1 MPAPSPGGMHPEPL
15 KWIGKREPMDKG
27 QKAKRHWKRGTEQEP
42 WCTASVSEGSAT
54 THRHIRAFATL
65 SQQRT
70 LAASR
75 SEQGRFGALARYPR
89 YRDCAHSR
97 TNHRTSACFA
107 YHVFMHIL
115 SMFPWPVQAI
125 FREGEVSRGG
135 PGTEQ

>member
-1 MPAPSPGGMHPEPL
+1 MESERDEASAKKFSLYIARFGGFRNHAQAHS
-15 KWIGKREPMDKG
+15 G
-27 QKAKRHWKRGTEQEP
+27 
-42 WCTASVSEGSAT
+42 
-54 THRHIRAFATL
+54 IRAFATL

-70 LAASR
+70 LDASR

-97 TNHRTSACFA
+97 TNHRTPAYFV

-115 SMFPWPVQAI
+115 SMFPWPVRAI
-125 FREGEVSRGG
+125 FREGEVSRGS